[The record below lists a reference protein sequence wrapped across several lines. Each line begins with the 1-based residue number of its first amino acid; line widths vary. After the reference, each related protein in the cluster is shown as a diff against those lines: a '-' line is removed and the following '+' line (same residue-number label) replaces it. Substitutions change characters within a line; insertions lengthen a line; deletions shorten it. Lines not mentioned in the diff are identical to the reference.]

1 MQLPAIEGVQ
11 IRLESHQDYFELNGR
26 IVTLKLDNLS
36 KFIEEECD
44 RTKTIMLTIKA
55 TSEALNISNI
65 RKISI
70 SIQK

>member
-11 IRLESHQDYFELNGR
+11 IRLESHRDYFELNGR

-36 KFIEEECD
+36 KFIEEECG
-44 RTKTIMLTIKA
+44 RTKTITLTIKA